1 MAWKKAV
8 IVVAIVF
15 AGALGRAAAM
25 GGNSVEEQGCWS
37 EYADEVVQIFTD
49 FESCIRRLS
58 IFGSLGTEFC
68 TLVYV
73 GEAESALARFIGC
86 VFGMSFGMVG

>member
-25 GGNSVEEQGCWS
+25 GTNGTEDQGCWS
-37 EYADEVVQIFTD
+37 EYADEVTQIWTD
-49 FESCIRRLS
+49 FESCVRQLS
-58 IFGSLGTEFC
+58 LFGSLGAEFC
-68 TLVYV
+68 GLLYTA
-73 GEAESALARFIGC
+73 EAESALARFIACALGIG
-86 VFGMSFGMVG
+86 FGLVG